1 MASWILI
8 SIKIFQPKTRL
19 PLPRGSDLAVIDLST
34 NMSQTCFQI
43 NSVLQWSSQSPR
55 FCVKSVF
62 WPEYRSPHIQTYQ
75 YIKELQVS
83 CMDEWLMIPLQVSPT
98 LLDITGRDSVYVT
111 HSRAS
116 TTNTSIVVVVIV
128 ILATRFYVLP
138 CLVRPSVMFNHY

>member
-1 MASWILI
+1 M
-8 SIKIFQPKTRL
+8 
-19 PLPRGSDLAVIDLST
+19 
-34 NMSQTCFQI
+34 
-43 NSVLQWSSQSPR
+43 
-55 FCVKSVF
+55 
-62 WPEYRSPHIQTYQ
+62 
-75 YIKELQVS
+75 S